1 MSVSDIII
9 GTDMMHITDR
19 NQKCIGYEFNRII
32 FTHKLEFRIIQIVMQ
47 LVQYL
52 FVYCKIDLIE
62 ILYFEEILLLMIV
75 FDLSSFLNLFLIIF
89 LSMENRN
96 FNLFLILR
104 HLLFE
109 LVSLLL
115 LLIVRLHLLIL

>member
-9 GTDMMHITDR
+9 GTDMMHIADK